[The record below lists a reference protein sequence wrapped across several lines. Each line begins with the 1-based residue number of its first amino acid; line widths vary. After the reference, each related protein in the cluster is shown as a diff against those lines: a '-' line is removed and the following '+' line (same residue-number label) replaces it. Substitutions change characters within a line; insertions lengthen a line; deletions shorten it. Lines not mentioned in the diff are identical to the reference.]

1 MQISLPWSDLPRQ
14 RERLGSIELPS
25 WRRSAP
31 YLIPGIAA
39 ALATQTWFEPGR
51 FIAAGDVAPFLR
63 TNLSAELSSA
73 WGHSLSSAGSASFQ
87 SLARWPELLV
97 LHIAGTFGASA
108 PVAQRWFFTFIAL
121 SAALAAVWFAS
132 AFVRSPTARTAAGII
147 AVFNPFVL
155 QHIPNPLTLWSIAM
169 MGAAGGLLVRAALGR
184 APTPLWLAGLSLF
197 GAYLAINPPLLAI
210 VAIWTMGVTM
220 SASWFLGRGA
230 SGRAASYLVRAT
242 PWMILLNL
250 WWVLPYAFALKSQG
264 TGYIVQAQTN
274 ILGWSWTQV
283 RLSLANVASLDGH
296 WGWSF
301 PEYFPYSSSID
312 GSIWGPLRFG
322 LPALAFAAPCF
333 ALRGRRRTAA
343 VLVAAA
349 LALVFLSKGLHPPLA
364 GVNLFLYRHVPG
376 MWLLR
381 DPLSKLGPMLV
392 LIYST
397 LIAIALEGVRDLL
410 ARSKGI
416 PRAALSLGVAVM
428 LIGAV
433 AFAYPMWTGQVIPDK
448 RPILPPA
455 HVTVPQGWIALAET
469 LDRSPIRGKALVL
482 PLDDFYQV
490 PTTWGYYG
498 IDQIPRSLL
507 TRPTIQV
514 LPGSYYGELPGFA
527 SAVRDVQM
535 ALLNGDRA
543 AVPALL
549 RALGVSYVIVRRDLD
564 PSFPGRHFASPD
576 ALAST
581 LSGSA
586 GIRSTGSYGVAD
598 LFAFDASAAKQGTD
612 PLIRGGAAL
621 QVTTTNPDDL
631 MFAVGSEP
639 PGATVVSIAS
649 GGSDQPSES
658 EGPPALAA
666 ALVAGPASTST
677 RFTSG
682 RGTVRLAPRLIA
694 PQLLHVSR
702 YVGKHRT
709 NLILDRATTV
719 QIDGRPVLGG
729 TLGNIHLGAG
739 VSVAAIGSGDSF
751 APLIGNEA
759 LLGIGASGPLSV
771 WGAGRALAWH
781 GSWMNV
787 TDCHNYDGRS
797 MQQAGLA
804 AARLGGPLPGVS
816 LTARS
821 HSACVRAHVGQTG
834 PSTPLLL
841 RFDYRSVAGRAA
853 RVCLWLSGP
862 DRCAP
867 IPPLDPS
874 PGWHSYRAAL
884 PPAPDAREQ
893 TLFLYADGDA
903 PDGMTTRTEFRGMEV
918 VPLSRIVTRTVTM
931 TPPAEQ
937 SLSLSAGQ
945 HELVTRTRAPASLSP
960 LSAVVSD
967 CHAYDQRSIRQAGLQ
982 AVSLPNQPAPA
993 IRLSALA
1000 HSACVSAGVEGFVP
1014 GGSYTLDLDYRT
1026 LTGLPARVCVWEVG
1040 PDRCAPLPP
1049 MRASSDW
1056 YHLQASVT
1064 PDPGTAALRLFV
1076 YADAG
1081 ALGGS
1086 STIVEYRALRV
1097 TSAAPLAITM
1107 FDDSVARSDA
1117 PQVSWTRL
1125 GASTYQVD
1133 VSRADDAFVL
1143 SLGESFSPGWVLQGL
1158 PEGRGGEHVVAD
1170 GYANGWMI
1178 GPGDPFT
1185 TRITFAPD
1193 RQMHAAR
1200 AVSLL
1205 TALAIPFAIARRRR
1219 RGVGRVSDGEDAQ
1232 PSARS
1237 EVHRPTIQRTKRRAG
1252 RSPLEAPWS
1261 APWW

>member
-1 MQISLPWSDLPRQ
+1 VQISLPWSDLSRQ
-14 RERLGSIELPS
+14 RERLGSIEFPP
-25 WRRSAP
+25 WRRTAP
-31 YLIPGIAA
+31 YVVAGIAA
-39 ALATQTWFEPGR
+39 VLATQTWFEPGR
-51 FIAAGDVAPFLR
+51 FVAAGDVAPFLR
-63 TNLSAELSSA
+63 TNLSAELTSV

-97 LHIAGTFGASA
+97 LHIAGIFGASA
-108 PVAQRWFFTFIAL
+108 PTAQRWFFTSITL

-155 QHIPNPLTLWSIAM
+155 QHMPNPLTLWSIAM
-169 MGAAGGLLVRAALGR
+169 MGAAGGLVVRAALGR
-184 APTPLWLAGLSLF
+184 APTPLWLAGLSLL
-197 GAYLAINPPLLAI
+197 GAYLAINPPLFAM
-210 VAIWTMGVTM
+210 VAIWTIGLAI

-230 SGRAASYLVRAT
+230 SGRAVSYLVRAA
-242 PWMILLNL
+242 PWTIFLNL

-283 RLSLANVASLDGH
+283 RLSLPNVASLDGH

-301 PEYFPYSSSID
+301 PQYFPYSSTID

-322 LPALAFAAPCF
+322 LPALAFAAPGF
-333 ALRGRRRTAA
+333 ALRDRRRTAA
-343 VLVAAA
+343 VLGAVA
-349 LALVFLSKGLHPPLA
+349 LALVFLSKGLHAPLA
-364 GVNLFLYRHVPG
+364 GVNLLLYRHVPG

-392 LIYST
+392 LIYAT

-410 ARSKGI
+410 SRSKGI
-416 PRAALSLGVAVM
+416 PRAALGVGVAVM

-433 AFAYPMWTGQVIPDK
+433 GFAYPMWTGQVIPDR
-448 RPILPPA
+448 RPVLPPA
-455 HVTVPQGWIALAET
+455 HVTVPQGWIALAQT
-469 LDRSPIRGKALVL
+469 LDRSPERGKALVL

-498 IDQIPRSLL
+498 VDQIPRSLL
-507 TRPTIQV
+507 TRPTIQF
-514 LPGSYYGELPGFA
+514 LPGSYYGELPEFA
-527 SAVRDVQM
+527 SAVRDVQT

-576 ALAST
+576 SLAST
-581 LSGSA
+581 LTGSA
-586 GIRSTGSYGVAD
+586 GIRSQGSYGVAD
-598 LFAFDASAAKQGTD
+598 LFAFDATAAKQGTD
-612 PLIRGGAAL
+612 PLIRGGTPL
-621 QVTTTNPDDL
+621 QVSTTNPDDL
-631 MFAVGSEP
+631 MFAVGSAP
-639 PGATVVSIAS
+639 PGTTIVPVLS
-649 GGSDQPSES
+649 GGSGQTS
-658 EGPPALAA
+658 EGEGTPALSA
-666 ALVAGPASTST
+666 ALVAGPASTRT
-677 RFTSG
+677 RFASA
-682 RGTVRLAPRLIA
+682 RGAVRLVPRLIA
-694 PQLLHVSR
+694 PQLLHVSQHAWK
-702 YVGKHRT
+702 GGT

-719 QIDGRPVLGG
+719 HIDGRPVLGG
-729 TLGNIHLGAG
+729 TLANIHLRAG
-739 VSVAAIGSGDSF
+739 ENAAAIGSGESL

-771 WGAGRALAWH
+771 WGAGQALRWH
-781 GSWMNV
+781 GSWTNV
-787 TDCHNYDGRS
+787 IDCHDYDARTV
-797 MQQAGLA
+797 QQAGLTA
-804 AARLGGPLPGVS
+804 VRLGGPVPGVS

-841 RFDYRSVAGRAA
+841 RFEYRSVAGRAA
-853 RVCLWLSGP
+853 RVCLWQSGP

-874 PGWHSYRAAL
+874 PGWHRYRAAL
-884 PPAPDAREQ
+884 PPAPKTTEQ
-893 TLFLYADGDA
+893 ALFLYADGDA
-903 PDGMTTRTEFRGMEV
+903 PGGVTTRTEFRGMEV
-918 VPLSRIVTRTVTM
+918 VPLSRITTRTVRI
-931 TPPAEQ
+931 TPPPEQ
-937 SLSLSAGQ
+937 TVTIAAGA
-945 HELVTRTRAPASLSP
+945 HELVTQTRAPASLSP
-960 LSAVVSD
+960 LPFVVSD
-967 CHAYDQRSIRQAGLQ
+967 CHAYDQRSIQQAGLQ
-982 AVSLPNQPAPA
+982 AVALPNEPAPA

-1000 HSACVSAGVEGFVP
+1000 HSACASAAVEGFVP

-1056 YHLQASVT
+1056 YHLQTSVT
-1064 PDPGTAALRLFV
+1064 PDPGTVALRLFV

-1097 TSAAPLAITM
+1097 TSAAPLAIAI
-1107 FDDSVARSDA
+1107 FDDSVARSVA

-1133 VSRADDAFVL
+1133 VSRADEPFVL
-1143 SLGESFSPGWVLQGL
+1143 SLGESFAPGWALQGL

-1170 GYANGWMI
+1170 GYANGWLI
-1178 GPGDPFT
+1178 RPGDPFT
-1185 TRITFAPD
+1185 ARITFTPD
-1193 RQMHAAR
+1193 REMHAAR

-1205 TALAIPFAIARRRR
+1205 TGLAIPFAIVRRRR
-1219 RGVGRVSDGEDAQ
+1219 RGVRRSSDGDDAR
-1232 PSARS
+1232 PSVRS
-1237 EVHRPTIQRTKRRAG
+1237 EVPRPRTQRKKRRTG
-1252 RSPLEAPWS
+1252 TSLIEAPWG